1 MLVCFHPCLLFWVPL
16 AGRGKNYHFQME
28 KIALILIYNIRV
40 TTFFFLEWKYFDCMF
55 LVYQVRSWQTNIF
68 LSLALSEL
76 DIVLRNVR
84 WSFHGM
90 ILFRMVVPHTYH
102 AWLKVVAKTAAK
114 HLYQSLAIN
123 IEILKYQ

>member
-1 MLVCFHPCLLFWVPL
+1 
-16 AGRGKNYHFQME
+16 
-28 KIALILIYNIRV
+28 
-40 TTFFFLEWKYFDCMF
+40 MF

-76 DIVLRNVR
+76 AIVLRNVR

>member
-1 MLVCFHPCLLFWVPL
+1 
-16 AGRGKNYHFQME
+16 
-28 KIALILIYNIRV
+28 
-40 TTFFFLEWKYFDCMF
+40 MF

-90 ILFRMVVPHTYH
+90 ILFRMVVQHTYR